1 VAKERDVRWFGGGSQ
16 GSAIPTPQTLLRS
29 VYVGRVCVAA
39 AIYLAAALKSAVAAP
54 LDLLL
59 TSLVLVTTVVVTITS
74 YWYTHFLRRLPGR
87 TFLYAQALF
96 DVALITT
103 VVHVTGGPQ
112 SDLTPLYVPLIAVTA
127 VLMPPASTALITILV
142 CSVYVADVFFGH
154 RTPMTAQ
161 IALQL
166 LVFVAVA
173 GVTAY
178 FASRVSVMG
187 AEREAL
193 AGELRQ
199 ARLEAADVLRNI
211 PTGVVTVD
219 QAGHLLY
226 CNPAAEAILG
236 FKERQWRGR
245 PIMPEFAK
253 IAPEFWAAITAT
265 ARRGVRAMRVEAS
278 VRRPDRTFP
287 IGVTTTTL
295 EVEPAGDPRVTAIFT
310 DISDSKRLEE
320 LHLRAERLEAV
331 AELSA
336 SLAHEIKNPLASIRS
351 SVEQLGRAKRANPDE
366 KFLTSLVVRES
377 DRLSRLLSEFLDFS
391 RVRAT
396 ECRPLDLLAV
406 ATAAIRLVRE
416 HPDCPAEAVIDLA
429 GAPTPMEGDEDLLHR
444 VVSNLVLNAVQASGK
459 GGHVVVRTGRPA
471 AHELPG
477 AAGIENPVS
486 LTVTDNGP
494 GIPEGLRA
502 RLFEPFVTGRTG
514 GTGLG
519 LAIVQRAVEAH
530 RGLVLVDS
538 PPGRGTTFTVYLPT
552 ARRKEEAA

>member
-1 VAKERDVRWFGGGSQ
+1 VKWLRGSPS
-16 GSAIPTPQTLLRS
+16 GSPIPTPQALLRS
-29 VYVGRVCVAA
+29 VYVGRLCVAI
-39 AIYLAAALKSAVAAP
+39 AIYLSAALKFNVAAP
-54 LDLLL
+54 LDLLV
-59 TSLVLVTTVVVTITS
+59 TSLLLVASVVVTIAS
-74 YWYTHFLRRLPGR
+74 YWHTHIRGRSPGR
-87 TFLYAQALF
+87 TFLYAQALY
-96 DVALITT
+96 DVALITA

-127 VLMPPASTALITILV
+127 VLMPPASTALVTALV
-142 CSVYVADVFFGH
+142 GIVYFADVFFGH

-161 IALQL
+161 VGLQL
-166 LVFVAVA
+166 SVFVAVA
-173 GVTAY
+173 VVTAY

-199 ARLEAADVLRNI
+199 VRLEAADVLRNI
-211 PTGVVTVD
+211 PTGIVTVD
-219 QAGHLLY
+219 ADGHLLY
-226 CNPAAEAILG
+226 CNPAAEQILG

-245 PIMPEFAK
+245 SVMPEFAR

-265 ARRGVRAMRVEAS
+265 ARRGVRAMRVEAT
-278 VRRPDRTFP
+278 VRRPERTFP

-295 EVEPAGDPRVTAIFT
+295 EVEPGGAPRVTAIFT

-366 KFLTSLVVRES
+366 KFLTGLVVRES

-396 ECRPLDLLAV
+396 ECRPLDLHAV
-406 ATAAIRLVRE
+406 AAAAIRLVRE
-416 HPDCPAEAVIDLA
+416 HPDCPDDAVIDLA
-429 GAPTPMEGDEDLLHR
+429 GGSTAMEGDEDLLHR
-444 VVSNLVLNAVQASGK
+444 VVSNLVLNAVQAAGK
-459 GGHVVVRTGRPA
+459 GARVTVRTGRPA
-471 AHELPG
+471 PQELPRG
-477 AAGIENPVS
+477 AGIENPVALAVS
-486 LTVTDNGP
+486 DNGP
-494 GIPEGLRA
+494 GIPENLRA
-502 RLFEPFVTGRTG
+502 RLFDPFVTGRVG

-538 PPGRGTTFTVYLPT
+538 TEGKGTTFTVYFPA